1 MRKYRSSTERAQKEV
16 QEWKIQKAIEKQ
28 RKKLANQ
35 TMLEFGGKKSAFTIK
50 RESAKEGNRAGS
62 STLFS
67 NQ

>member
-1 MRKYRSSTERAQKEV
+1 MRKYRSSTGRALKEV
-16 QEWKIQKAIEKQ
+16 EEWKIQNAIEKQ

-35 TMLEFGGKKSAFTIK
+35 TMLEFGGKKSAFTLK
-50 RESAKEGNRAGS
+50 RESAKEGNRAGT